1 MSYLT
6 LFFTAFIA
14 ATLLPTASEGLL
26 TYLLTQPL
34 NIFFL
39 WLSATTGNT
48 IGSCV
53 NWWLG
58 KKLTRFQNQKWFMLK
73 PRQLATAQTRFNRY
87 GTVSLLFAWLPV
99 IGDPLT
105 FIAGIMRVP
114 FGLFLVLVAIGKAV
128 RYAIVI
134 AMALQFV

>member
-87 GTVSLLFAWLPV
+87 GTVSLLFAWLPI